1 MAYSVHN
8 DNVNK
13 KFMYILHKIIL
24 IILLLVLTMVLLKN
38 YFLPQSIKAL
48 EITFKAQVSIFSERV
63 LLVHNIWINDGKGQ
77 IVRLDKRTG
86 LQQDVESKDSINK
99 IYFYMSSNGWPY
111 KIGGENIKGE
121 GCANLWSYILRDKN
135 NIVIKNMNILHN
147 RYQTKCI
154 YKIESV
160 TAEYNYS
167 DGTVE
172 LN

>member
-99 IYFYMSSNGWPY
+99 IYFYMSSN
-111 KIGGENIKGE
+111 E
-121 GCANLWSYILRDKN
+121 YITQSLSN
-135 NIVIKNMNILHN
+135 
-147 RYQTKCI
+147 
-154 YKIESV
+154 
-160 TAEYNYS
+160 
-167 DGTVE
+167 
-172 LN
+172 